1 MGRLSTI
8 WRLAGTWC
16 GAAVV
21 LGVLGLVLGSTVF
34 FLVYPGKPKV
44 GIIDIPFT
52 VITDSSAFEISALI
66 DHARRERSVKAV
78 VISLSTPG
86 GGAAPSEHL
95 YFAIKELREE
105 KPVIMVMNDLV
116 ASGGY
121 MMALGTNYTY
131 AKPSTFMG
139 GIGVILAP
147 LPPLIPFPPTEQE
160 VFTGPFKLEGG
171 SRRHYVALT
180 DQLRQSFGNLVLL
193 ERGDKLTMSLGE
205 VMQGLIY
212 AGVEGVRLG
221 LVDAI
226 GGEREAIEKAASL
239 AGISSYGLVDINAE
253 VSREFNQ
260 KLKRI
265 NEPLES
271 AGAGLRL
278 ADLSALASQLATA
291 DDSARLLRDL
301 GRSGSLLGTEALRT
315 LPPPGGIG
323 EAAEDALP
331 DIPWKIRGPNVYYLY
346 VGPSE

>member
-1 MGRLSTI
+1 MSRLSTI
-8 WRLAGTWC
+8 WRLAGTWF
-16 GAAVV
+16 GAVAV

-52 VITDSSAFEISALI
+52 VITDSSAFEISALL
-66 DHARRERSVKAV
+66 DHARRQRSVKAV

-95 YFAIKELREE
+95 YFAIKKLREE
-105 KPVIMVMNDLV
+105 KPVVMVMNDLV

-121 MMALGTNYTY
+121 MMALGTNYTF
-131 AKPSTFMG
+131 AKPSSFVA
-139 GIGVILAP
+139 GIGVVLAP
-147 LPPLIPFPPTEQE
+147 LPPLIPFPPSEQE
-160 VFTGPFKLEGG
+160 VSTGPFKLESGD
-171 SRRHYVALT
+171 RRHFVALT
-180 DQLRQSFGNLVLL
+180 DQLRQSFGNMVML

-205 VMQGLIY
+205 VMSGLIY
-212 AGVEGVRLG
+212 SGVEGVRLG

-226 GGEREAIEKAASL
+226 GGEPEAIEKAASL
-239 AGISSYGLVDINAE
+239 AGISSYGLLDINAE

-265 NEPLES
+265 NEPLEA
-271 AGAGLRL
+271 AGARL
-278 ADLSALASQLATA
+278 AVVELRALASQLATT
-291 DDSARLLRDL
+291 DDPSRLLRDL
-301 GRSGSLLGTEALRT
+301 SRSAGLLGAEALRT

-331 DIPWKIRGPNVYYLY
+331 HIPWKITGPNVYYLY

>member
-1 MGRLSTI
+1 MSRLSNI
-8 WRLAGTWC
+8 WRLASTWL
-16 GAAVV
+16 GAVVV
-21 LGVLGLVLGSTVF
+21 LGALGIALGSTVF

-44 GIIDIPFT
+44 GMIDIPFT
-52 VITDSSAFEISALI
+52 VITDSSAFEISALL

-86 GGAAPSEHL
+86 GGAASSEQL
-95 YFAIKELREE
+95 YFAIKKLREE
-105 KPVIMVMNDLV
+105 KPVVMVMNDLV

-121 MMALGTNYTY
+121 MMAIGTNYTF
-131 AKPSTFMG
+131 AKPSSFVA
-139 GIGVILAP
+139 GIGVILSP
-147 LPPLIPFPPTEQE
+147 LPPLIPFPPSERE
-160 VFTGPFKLEGG
+160 VTTGPFKLESGD
-171 SRRHYVALT
+171 RRHFIALT
-180 DQLRQSFGNLVLL
+180 DQLRQSFGSMVLL
-193 ERGDKLTMSLGE
+193 ERGDRLMMSLGD

-212 AGVEGVRLG
+212 SGVEGVRLG

-239 AGISSYGLVDINAE
+239 AGISSYGLMDINAE

-271 AGAGLRL
+271 AGSGLGF
-278 ADLSALASQLATA
+278 ADLRALASQLAGGGDPA
-291 DDSARLLRDL
+291 SLLSDMR
-301 GRSGSLLGTEALRT
+301 RSGGFLGTETLRT

-331 DIPWKIRGPNVYYLY
+331 NIPWKITGPNVYYLY

>member
-1 MGRLSTI
+1 MSRLSTI
-8 WRLAGTWC
+8 WRLASTWF
-16 GAAVV
+16 GAVVV
-21 LGVLGLVLGSTVF
+21 LGALGIALGSTVF
-34 FLVYPGKPKV
+34 LLVYPGKPKV

-52 VITDSSAFEISALI
+52 VITDSSAFEISALL

-86 GGAAPSEHL
+86 GGAASSEHL
-95 YFAIKELREE
+95 YFAIKKLREE
-105 KPVIMVMNDLV
+105 KPVVMVMNDLV

-121 MMALGTNYTY
+121 MMALGTNYTF
-131 AKPSTFMG
+131 AKPSSFVA

-147 LPPLIPFPPTEQE
+147 LPPLIPFPPSERE
-160 VFTGPFKLEGG
+160 VTTGPFKLESGD
-171 SRRHYVALT
+171 RRHFIALT
-180 DQLRQSFGNLVLL
+180 DQLRQSFGNMVLL

-212 AGVEGVRLG
+212 SGVEGVRLG

-226 GGEREAIEKAASL
+226 GGERDAIEKAASL
-239 AGISSYGLVDINAE
+239 AGISSYGLANINAE

-271 AGAGLRL
+271 AEPGLGL
-278 ADLSALASQLATA
+278 ADLRVLASQLAGGA
-291 DDSARLLRDL
+291 DSASFLSDLR
-301 GRSGSLLGTEALRT
+301 RSGGLLGTEALRA

-331 DIPWKIRGPNVYYLY
+331 NIPWKITGPNVYYLY